1 MRIVELKI
9 ENFRGLSNF
18 YYRFESRQDVVCLIG
33 KNDSKKST
41 LLKAIELLFW
51 PSNYLGFL
59 QDDFTNNNVENSI
72 KIEAT
77 FTDFPDDFL
86 LLNKYGYY
94 LTKPGLRNPSPE
106 DNIEAEDLVSFRE
119 PDGGPPFYLRAQL
132 RVDSSLE
139 PEWFIVSDDQE
150 PIRFRQSDRKQLS
163 VNSIGF
169 SGRRDFSWGQNSI
182 LKKYF
187 IGKDYK
193 NELRQWTLQALK
205 NVSIDNSEIADDFN
219 ESLKGLPKLM
229 RAYGLDITDQLSNR
243 IDIRNSDPA
252 IAVFEG
258 EVPLAA
264 RGLGAQRLASI
275 ALNMGEKAE
284 NSITLIDE
292 IETSLEPFRLQK
304 LISILR
310 TNTSKTGQVF
320 YSTHS
325 PSVLNASK
333 LDEIFI
339 MGTDGIQNQKLVR
352 ISDVPLASNVLG
364 STFRRSLNCLLGRK
378 IIICEGS
385 TEEAY
390 ARAIDRKYYPFESAD
405 GFAVHGVEIISAA
418 GEDNVPCTVKFLRE
432 LGYPVCVIMDNDKLD
447 AVEKVQKLEDRYS
460 DILILLPDSG
470 LCFEQQ
476 ICNDAPEAFLRG
488 IPEYLEQLNLN
499 DSAKKRFQKLCNEN
513 VLNRDEIGITAKEKK
528 GLFKNYGNG
537 ELLLPVLLDCFETS
551 KAEKESLFYKN
562 LIRLREWIEDDSK
575 LY

>member
-9 ENFRGLSNF
+9 ENFRGLNNF

-106 DNIEAEDLVSFRE
+106 DNIEAEDLESFRE

-205 NVSIDNSEIADDFN
+205 NVSVDNSAIADDFN
-219 ESLKGLPKLM
+219 DSLKGLPKLM

-264 RGLGAQRLASI
+264 RGLGSQRLASI

-304 LISILR
+304 LISLLR
-310 TNTSKTGQVF
+310 TDVATTGQVF

-325 PSVLNASK
+325 PIVLKASK
-333 LDEIFI
+333 LDEVFI
-339 MGTDGIQNQKLVR
+339 MTEKECRQTLVKVA
-352 ISDVPLASNVLG
+352 DVCSG
-364 STFRRSLNCLLGRK
+364 SKEFEIMFRHCLPVLLGRK
-378 IIICEGS
+378 IIIGEGE
-385 TEEAY
+385 TETAL
-390 ARAIDRKYYPFESAD
+390 ARAIDSFYYPFGSYD
-405 GFAVHGVEIISAA
+405 NFAVHGVEIVSAHGGNKVCQCA
-418 GEDNVPCTVKFLRE
+418 GFLKG
-432 LGYPVCVIMDNDKLD
+432 LGYKVCVIVDNDVTKVTSD
-447 AVEKVQKLEDRYS
+447 VEALKILYP
-460 DILILLPDSG
+460 DILVLQSDSG
-470 LCFEQQ
+470 LCIEQQ
-476 ICNDAPEAFLRG
+476 ICNDAPELFLRD
-488 IPEYLEQLNLN
+488 IPSHFGELHL
-499 DSAKKRFQKLCNEN
+499 DSSSESCFRTLCNAKE
-513 VLNRDEIGITAKEKK
+513 LNRSDIGKKAKEKN
-528 GLFKNYGNG
+528 GLFKNFGNG
-537 ELLLPVLLDCFETS
+537 DVLFPILLESFEN
-551 KAEKESLFYKN
+551 AEKEKGSHFYGIIQQLKSWVEN
-562 LIRLREWIEDDSK
+562 DE
-575 LY
+575 